1 MLMEWRVLLPSH
13 GEFKGSRGVSLSLL
27 LFCVFK
33 SHFPSDINS
42 QASTATI
49 IYDAFKLL
57 FGHTKSRRRTA
68 QESKAS
74 TAIVEFFLLSW
85 ACKVVPI
92 LPSTDI
98 LQFEDSS
105 AARKLIPKQ
114 RHKKSLTRMKNPLKI
129 FRQHSQKRDS
139 NNCMFRRL
147 RMRKKSNLKIHKD
160 PESGPNGGL
169 LFNNNKSVSRWKKSV
184 EKEKYNFEE
193 MAEDNSF

>member
-74 TAIVEFFLLSW
+74 TAIVEFFYCHEPAKSFRSCPRRTSYNSRTLRQRENS
-85 ACKVVPI
+85 
-92 LPSTDI
+92 
-98 LQFEDSS
+98 F
-105 AARKLIPKQ
+105 PKQ

-129 FRQHSQKRDS
+129 FRKHSQKRDS